1 MKTVHF
7 QTPVCSNQ
15 SSSAINKPAPQ
26 PCSFHVTQGSSLS
39 CLCRP
44 SALPDSP
51 FCEQTEILWVQPLAL
66 GEQEPHIVV
75 YPLAGVEVTGGDT
88 SLPAKNLLSVVTH
101 RPFCQHLLHAGWN
114 IIWVRPG
121 GATFLLQLPFPVTR
135 GCFQGIEQAAKA
147 SYCSLCWHCHS
158 ASSCSTAWSN
168 GDSAGYFPATNSCM
182 FPSWEAGLVL
192 GRWSDAMKFKERPE
206 AKLQNW
212 EEGIIAGRGT
222 AGKTIERE
230 MAIRKK
236 EMTGNWRK
244 VGLTE
249 REWKKTLWEEWF
261 DHFVGNTG
269 YLNQDFKFFFFFLL
283 FQLWSVSYCKRILL
297 LLCAWLS
304 PFMKQV

>member
-1 MKTVHF
+1 MFLPHNTRELTVL
-7 QTPVCSNQ
+7 PVPSLCSAWQ
-15 SSSAINKPAPQ
+15 S
-26 PCSFHVTQGSSLS
+26 
-39 CLCRP
+39 
-44 SALPDSP
+44 

-75 YPLAGVEVTGGDT
+75 YPLAGVEVTGGGT

-101 RPFCQHLLHAGWN
+101 RPFCQHLLHARWN

-135 GCFQGIEQAAKA
+135 GCFQGIEQAAKD

-158 ASSCSTAWSN
+158 ASSCSTAWGN

-222 AGKTIERE
+222 AGKTIERK

-236 EMTGNWRK
+236 EMIGNWRR

-249 REWKKTLWEEWF
+249 REWRKTLWEEWF

-269 YLNQDFKFFFFFLL
+269 YLNQDFKFIYFFFIIPALICELL
-283 FQLWSVSYCKRILL
+283 QKNSFIVVCLTFPIYEAGITAISNPTAGEGILR
-297 LLCAWLS
+297 S
-304 PFMKQV
+304 